1 MADSTVKSV
10 LSAIATVNSKLSDLS
25 IKDGQLIFV
34 QDKSTI
40 ALDFGGKRLFYK
52 QVEDV
57 ATEEARTSMLAPV
70 NGHYYFVV
78 ETSVLWAYRNSWVQI
93 TMPPKDIKDYA
104 DSIAVA
110 AAADATSK
118 ANTAL
123 ENAKAYADN
132 LSKRITCTIDEDG
145 IAVVTF
151 DEQLW
156 TG

>member
-25 IKDGQLIFV
+25 VKDGQLIFV
-34 QDKSTI
+34 QDKNTI

-57 ATEEARTSMLAPV
+57 ATEEARTSILAPV

-78 ETSVLWAYRNSWVQI
+78 ETSVLWAYRNGWVQI

-123 ENAKAYADN
+123 EDAKAYADN

>member
-25 IKDGQLIFV
+25 VKDGQLIFV
-34 QDKSTI
+34 QDKNTT

-52 QVEDV
+52 QVEDI
-57 ATEEARTSMLAPV
+57 ATEEARTSILAPV
-70 NGHYYFVV
+70 NGRYYFVV
-78 ETSVLWAYRNSWVQI
+78 ETSVLWAYRNGWVQI

-123 ENAKAYADN
+123 EDAKAYADK
-132 LSKRITCTIDEDG
+132 LSKRVSGALEEDG
-145 IAVVTF
+145 TVVITF